1 MRRAAIP
8 ACAAA
13 LLVLVARGAAADLV
27 VFEDGRHLKVDG
39 YAADGDLLELRFHGG
54 GRLVVSLERVE
65 RIVDDEV
72 DWPAAE
78 APPRIEADAAR
89 ARSVRRPATGPP
101 LGLPAYEE
109 IVRAAA
115 ARHGIDPA
123 LVAAVVRAESGFDPR
138 AVSRKGARG
147 LMQLMPATARRLG
160 VARAF
165 DPGQNVAGGVAY
177 LAWLAERFGADR
189 PDLVLAAYNAGEA
202 AVEAH
207 DGVPPYRETR
217 AYVKKVLAFWDGY
230 ARAADASVSAAGPAS
245 P

>member
-8 ACAAA
+8 VFAAA
-13 LLVLVARGAAADLV
+13 LLVPGGAAADLV

-39 YAADGDLLELRFHGG
+39 YAADGDFLELRFHGG
-54 GRLVVSLERVE
+54 GRLVVSLDRVE

-72 DWPAAE
+72 DWPAPE
-78 APPRIEADAAR
+78 PPPRIEDDAVPF
-89 ARSVRRPATGPP
+89 RSVRRPATGPP

-138 AVSRKGARG
+138 ALSRKGARG

-160 VARAF
+160 VARAY
-165 DPGQNVAGGVAY
+165 DPRQNVSGGVAY
-177 LAWLAERFGADR
+177 LARLAERFGADR
-189 PDLVLAAYNAGEA
+189 PDLVLAAYNAGEG

-217 AYVKKVLAFWDGY
+217 AYVKRVLAFWDGY
-230 ARAADASVSAAGPAS
+230 ARAGGESASAPGPAS